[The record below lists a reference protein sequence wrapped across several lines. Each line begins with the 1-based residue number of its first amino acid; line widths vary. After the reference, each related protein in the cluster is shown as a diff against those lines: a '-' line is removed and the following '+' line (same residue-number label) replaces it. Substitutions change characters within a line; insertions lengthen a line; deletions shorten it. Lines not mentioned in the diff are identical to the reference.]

1 MRVHLVDGEKG
12 GTGKSFLCKTM
23 VEYCLGQK
31 LPFVLID
38 TDRTNPDVLE
48 VYADKCP
55 AYKCFF
61 SENEEN
67 VDSADPILYRAMEGN
82 HVIVN
87 LPSQIYTF
95 VSEWFERTGIL
106 SEEFASALLASTEVE
121 SELTSEAAACETS
134 AEESE
139 SPAQSEMEVL
149 GEVEQSPGKSD
160 IEDDSHQADQGEV
173 NPIQFDGKVEFYKWF
188 VCTGQPDSVDLFV
201 QSLADRGDKIP
212 HILVKNEY
220 WTKDFSVLETPS
232 IKELIEEYE
241 VEEITLPKMIL
252 SEKERQFFSTH
263 KMSFS
268 DAIAGKKW
276 QKEWRILSR
285 QRVATYFKQAKS
297 TLSQLGLLNN
307 PAISEF

>member
-1 MRVHLVDGEKG
+1 
-12 GTGKSFLCKTM
+12 M
-23 VEYCLGQK
+23 VEYSIEQK

-48 VYADKCP
+48 VYRDKCP

-61 SENEEN
+61 SENEQN

-95 VSEWFERTGIL
+95 VTEWFERTGVL
-106 SEEFASALLASTEVE
+106 SEEFATVLLESTEVE
-121 SELTSEAAACETS
+121 SELTSEAATGEVLE
-134 AEESE
+134 EESE
-139 SPAQSEMEVL
+139 LQEQSEMEVL
-149 GEVEQSPGKSD
+149 GEVEQSKEEP
-160 IEDDSHQADQGEV
+160 ELTDDSNSEQS
-173 NPIQFDGKVEFYKWF
+173 PTTQFDGKIEFYKWF

-201 QSLADRGDKIP
+201 QSLADWGDKIP

-220 WTKDFSVLETPS
+220 WTKDFSVLETKS
-232 IKELIEEYE
+232 VKNLIKKYR
-241 VEEITLPKMIL
+241 VEEIALPKMVL
-252 SEKERQFFSTH
+252 SEKERQFFAAN
-263 KMSFS
+263 KMTFS

-297 TLSQLGLLNN
+297 ILSQLGLLNN

>member
-23 VEYCLGQK
+23 VEYSIEQK

-48 VYADKCP
+48 VYRDKCP

-61 SENEEN
+61 SENEQN

-95 VSEWFERTGIL
+95 VTEWFERTGVL
-106 SEEFASALLASTEVE
+106 SEEFATVLLESTEVE
-121 SELTSEAAACETS
+121 SELTSEAATGEVLE
-134 AEESE
+134 EESE
-139 SPAQSEMEVL
+139 LQEQSEMEVL
-149 GEVEQSPGKSD
+149 GEVEQSKEEP
-160 IEDDSHQADQGEV
+160 ELTDDSNSEQS
-173 NPIQFDGKVEFYKWF
+173 PTTQFDGKIEFYKWF

-201 QSLADRGDKIP
+201 QSLADWGDKIP

-220 WTKDFSVLETPS
+220 WTKDFSVLETKS
-232 IKELIEEYE
+232 VKNLIKKYR
-241 VEEITLPKMIL
+241 VEEIALPKMVL
-252 SEKERQFFSTH
+252 SEKERQFFAAN
-263 KMSFS
+263 KMTFS

-297 TLSQLGLLNN
+297 ILSQLGLLNN